1 MDKIN
6 DINIIMIVNNIVNA
20 SDPWFCCI
28 AEEQFIVYIYY
39 NTIIFFNFFT
49 PF

>member
-28 AEEQFIVYIYY
+28 AEEQFIVCIND
-39 NTIIFFNFFT
+39 NTINFSIFLTSF
-49 PF
+49 